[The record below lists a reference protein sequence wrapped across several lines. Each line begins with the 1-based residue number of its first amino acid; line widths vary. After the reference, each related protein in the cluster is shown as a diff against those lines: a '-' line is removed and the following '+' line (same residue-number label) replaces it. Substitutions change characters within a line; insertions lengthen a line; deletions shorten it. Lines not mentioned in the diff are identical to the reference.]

1 MFKYIYVFYYN
12 FYYQLLS
19 NNYKVLILYI
29 NDMKLN
35 KWYEREIKDDIHC
48 NSHNINDR
56 IQNIKK
62 YLNFI
67 GH

>member
-35 KWYEREIKDDIHC
+35 KWYEREIKDNIDC

>member
-1 MFKYIYVFYYN
+1 
-12 FYYQLLS
+12 
-19 NNYKVLILYI
+19 
-29 NDMKLN
+29 MKIN
-35 KWYEREIKDDIHC
+35 KWHEREIKNDINC

-62 YLNFI
+62 YPNFI

>member
-1 MFKYIYVFYYN
+1 MIWIKN
-12 FYYQLLS
+12 KKWDEK
-19 NNYKVLILYI
+19 NN
-29 NDMKLN
+29 N
-35 KWYEREIKDDIHC
+35 KWYEREIKDDINC

-62 YLNFI
+62 YPNFI